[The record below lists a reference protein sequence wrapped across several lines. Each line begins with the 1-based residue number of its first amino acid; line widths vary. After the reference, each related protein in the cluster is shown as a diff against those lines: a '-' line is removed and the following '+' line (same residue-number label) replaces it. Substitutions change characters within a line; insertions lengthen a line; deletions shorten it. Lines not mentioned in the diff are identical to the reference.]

1 MAQKAN
7 NYIVMAKYNGA
18 DFGKVHDRFSL
29 VLRKVFKENKT
40 RKVFITARPLTP
52 HHPLLKIVYLE
63 EHYMDVLSKTK

>member
-1 MAQKAN
+1 MGQILARYTIDLAW
-7 NYIVMAKYNGA
+7 
-18 DFGKVHDRFSL
+18 SL
-29 VLRKVFKENKT
+29 EKSLKKNKT